1 MAALLLGILEEGPVT
16 LALED
21 YAGLEKVEPLGQ
33 SLSTGDSQTTTRA
46 GNIVLNQPILQ
57 YSSEIRSAVLVI
69 HGEKAHSCYM
79 GREAYEGMMEGNPN
93 PENKELMII
102 PGAVHTDLYDNLEII
117 PLDKIQDFF
126 RTYLK

>member
-21 YAGLEKVEPLGQ
+21 YAGPEKVEPLGQ

-57 YSSEIRSAVLVI
+57 YSSEIHSAVLVI

-79 GREAYEGMMEGNPN
+79 GREAYEGDDGGKPQPGKQGTDDYPRCSPYRPVRQSGDNPA
-93 PENKELMII
+93 
-102 PGAVHTDLYDNLEII
+102 G
-117 PLDKIQDFF
+117 
-126 RTYLK
+126 